1 MVVQN
6 IATLFVPYRVL
17 RDFRKRIIAYRS
29 ACESGCGDQPDQ
41 GFDKIML
48 ETFGQRQALVLSL
61 TLPGRFTAGRFE
73 AGGCAL
79 RRSSENKTLG

>member
-1 MVVQN
+1 LVFSREGPVRER
-6 IATLFVPYRVL
+6 IRKGYRW
-17 RDFRKRIIAYRS
+17 

-41 GFDKIML
+41 GFDKIIL

-61 TLPGRFTAGRFE
+61 TGRFA

-79 RRSSENKTLG
+79 RRPALSS